1 MPGGLFRWAHNR
13 RVLGVMGAIAAL
25 ALAAGVPNVALRGL
39 RAVPRAL
46 PQSAAALLGLQRPVA
61 TLAPLSGAVP
71 AETLTRAARAASRL
85 SGRASFS
92 SSASAASEPDVD
104 VLVVGGG
111 AVGLA
116 VAARLARGGLDV
128 LLLEKNDATGAETT
142 GRNSEVVHAGL
153 YYPVDSLKGQLCR
166 RGVRVLRKYCHAR
179 GVDTAWPGKLVV
191 ATEEA
196 HLERL
201 EDLYRGSVASGA
213 ACTPKWNAEAAL
225 EEVAE
230 LEALEA
236 GGGSS
241 PSEPSEPASP
251 LSPLDLCTPTESR
264 RKRAI
269 RARALA
275 EGRPSPFASDLPA
288 ANRSL
293 GPTLRMVF
301 KDELAVAEPSL
312 KALGALWSP
321 GTGILDSHGLLRALQ
336 ADLEAAGGTVA
347 LLSPVVGGDLTGAAP
362 YLLVGDPLR
371 DALAE
376 EETED
381 EVIEVGGGA
390 RRGGKSAPAV
400 DAPSAQSV
408 GSAPSTSSSS
418 FGSVDANAVSED
430 TPGVTKVSARAVVF
444 AAGLWSED
452 LAYRVEG
459 HPPPPEV
466 RYALGRYCS
475 DPTPTP
481 FRRLIYP
488 LPPKEGGG
496 LGVHLTLDL
505 AGRARYGPDVA
516 WAPEGTRPGEIDYSV
531 PADLGSVFEPSVA
544 SFYPALPRGTLHPSY
559 AGARPKLG
567 GWPNPDGSRPE
578 KRFFDFDVVLAD
590 GSGKPG
596 RSVQGAIYEHAGA
609 DGSIADAEPQVGRD
623 GPSRI
628 VALHGIES
636 PGLTAC
642 LALADLVAE
651 KLGVDAMPGGWT
663 GPPEAR
669 GKGWL

>member
-1 MPGGLFRWAHNR
+1 
-13 RVLGVMGAIAAL
+13 MGSLIAL
-25 ALAAGVPNVALRGL
+25 AFAVGAPGAALRGI
-39 RAVPRAL
+39 RAGSKVL
-46 PQSAAALLGLQRPVA
+46 PQSTAALLSLQRPVS
-61 TLAPLSGAVP
+61 TLAPLSGATQP
-71 AETLTRAARAASRL
+71 KGELPSRASRASSKL
-85 SGRASFS
+85 PSSASFS
-92 SSASAASEPDVD
+92 SYAPASDEPDVD

-128 LLLEKNDATGAETT
+128 LLLERHETTGAETT
-142 GRNSEVVHAGL
+142 GRNSEVAHAGL
-153 YYPVDSLKGQLCR
+153 YYPVNSLKGQLCR

-191 ATEEA
+191 ATEEE

-201 EDLYRGSVASGA
+201 QDLYRGSIASGA

-230 LEALEA
+230 LEELERAA
-236 GGGSS
+236 GASS
-241 PSEPSEPASP
+241 SEPTSP

-269 RARALA
+269 RAKALA

-288 ANRSL
+288 ANRFL
-293 GPTLRMVF
+293 GPTLRMVS
-301 KDELAVAEPSL
+301 KEELAVAEPAL
-312 KALGALWSP
+312 NALGALWSP

-336 ADLEAAGGTVA
+336 ADLENSGGTVA
-347 LLSPVVGGDLTGAAP
+347 LLSPVVGGNLTGDMP
-362 YLLVGDPLR
+362 YLLVGNPLE
-371 DALAE
+371 DSLAE

-381 EVIEVGGGA
+381 EVIEVGGGSHT
-390 RRGGKSAPAV
+390 GGHKGASLDEA
-400 DAPSAQSV
+400 SSTT

-418 FGSVDANAVSED
+418 FGNIDANAVSED

-452 LAYRVEG
+452 LAKRIEG

-475 DPTPTP
+475 DPNPTP
-481 FRRLIYP
+481 FSRLIYP

-505 AGRARYGPDVA
+505 AGRARFGPDVA
-516 WAPEGTRPGEIDYSV
+516 WAPKGTRPSQIDYSV
-531 PADLGSVFEPSVA
+531 PADLGDDFEPSV
-544 SFYPALPRGTLHPSY
+544 STFYPKLKRGTLHPSY

-590 GSGKPG
+590 GSGNPG
-596 RSVQGAIYEHAGA
+596 RSVQGLVYEHAGPE
-609 DGSIADAEPQVGRD
+609 GSIAEEFAAEARVD
-623 GPSRI
+623 SSVPSKI

-663 GPPEAR
+663 GPSEQR
-669 GKGWL
+669 GKGWLGA